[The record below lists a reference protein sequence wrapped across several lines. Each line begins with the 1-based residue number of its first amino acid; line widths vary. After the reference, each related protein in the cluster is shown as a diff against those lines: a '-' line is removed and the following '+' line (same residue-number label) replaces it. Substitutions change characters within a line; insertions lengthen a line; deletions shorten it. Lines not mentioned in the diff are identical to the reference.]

1 MHLEYDELSL
11 WDDAI
16 RLVSEHKYDQAIY
29 LYKSMA
35 KIGIDEAL
43 VEIGRL
49 YEMPSTATIEQDF
62 SKAATYYKQ
71 AIHLSDDMYAYT
83 SLGRLYFFGVGV
95 KKDYIKSKQLYLK
108 AANMDGL
115 VATLMLA
122 RIYRYGHGVQPN
134 LAKAKELYQKS
145 IKLGSYVALKESGG
159 LDISCGNGVKG
170 IAKVIK
176 GTLKIFL
183 GVRKDISQY
192 GVIVSESVKNQ

>member
-1 MHLEYDELSL
+1 MHPEYDELSL

-16 RLVSEHKYDQAIY
+16 RLVSENKYDQAIY
-29 LYKSMA
+29 LYISMA
-35 KIGIDEAL
+35 KNGIDEAL

-62 SKAATYYKQ
+62 SKAATYYKK
-71 AIHLSDDMYAYT
+71 AIDLSDDMYAYT
-83 SLGRLYFFGVGV
+83 ALGRLYFFGVGV
-95 KKDYIKSKQLYLK
+95 DQDYIKSKQLYLK

-134 LAKAKELYQKS
+134 LTKAKELYQKS
-145 IKLGSYVALKESGG
+145 IRLGSYAALKESGW
-159 LDISCGNGVKG
+159 LDISCGEVVKG

-176 GTLKIFL
+176 GTWNIFL
-183 GVRKDISQY
+183 RVRKDISNY
-192 GVIVSESVKNQ
+192 GVIVSECVKNQ

>member
-1 MHLEYDELSL
+1 MHPEYDELSL

-16 RLVSEHKYDQAIY
+16 RLVSENKYDQAIY
-29 LYKSMA
+29 LYISMA
-35 KIGIDEAL
+35 KNGIDEAL

-62 SKAATYYKQ
+62 SKAATYYKK
-71 AIHLSDDMYAYT
+71 AIDLSDDMYAYT
-83 SLGRLYFFGVGV
+83 ALGRLYFFGVGV
-95 KKDYIKSKQLYLK
+95 DQDYIKSKQLYLK

-134 LAKAKELYQKS
+134 LTKAKELYQKS
-145 IKLGSYVALKESGG
+145 IRLGSYVALKESGW
-159 LDISCGNGVKG
+159 LDISCGEVVKG

-176 GTLKIFL
+176 GTWNIFL
-183 GVRKDISQY
+183 RVRKDISNY
-192 GVIVSESVKNQ
+192 GVIVSECVKNQ

>member
-1 MHLEYDELSL
+1 MHPEYDELSL

-16 RLVSEHKYDQAIY
+16 RLVSENKYDQAIY

-35 KIGIDEAL
+35 KNGIDEAL

-62 SKAATYYKQ
+62 SKAATFYKK
-71 AIHLSDDMYAYT
+71 AIDLSDDMYAYT
-83 SLGRLYFFGVGV
+83 ALGRLYFFGVGV
-95 KKDYIKSKQLYLK
+95 DQDYIKSKQLYLK

-134 LAKAKELYQKS
+134 LTKAKELYQKS
-145 IKLGSYVALKESGG
+145 IRLGSYVALKESGG
-159 LDISCGNGVKG
+159 LDISCGEVVKG

-176 GTLKIFL
+176 GNWNIFL
-183 GVRKDISQY
+183 RVRKDISNY
-192 GVIVSESVKNQ
+192 GVIVSECVKNQ